1 MNLLERIRGLLNRR
15 KGRLIQFGELA
26 LPEGHK
32 VQAFR
37 KLVLDELGT
46 DGLERD
52 LLNLLGDESD
62 KGGSGRNRRGMKGG
76 SS

>member
-1 MNLLERIRGLLNRR
+1 MRLVERIRILLNRR

-26 LPEGHK
+26 LPEGQK

-46 DGLERD
+46 DGLEKD
-52 LLNLLGDESD
+52 LAALLGGEDE
-62 KGGSGRNRRGMKGG
+62 KGGSGRNKSGMKGG
-76 SS
+76 LS